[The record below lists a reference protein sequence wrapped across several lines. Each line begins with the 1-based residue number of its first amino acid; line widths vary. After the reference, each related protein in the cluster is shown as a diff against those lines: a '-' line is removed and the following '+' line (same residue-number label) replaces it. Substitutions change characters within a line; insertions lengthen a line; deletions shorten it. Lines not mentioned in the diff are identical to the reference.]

1 MNWHI
6 GCSGFYYKEWKN
18 LFYPI
23 GLQQKNWFEYYS
35 SKFDTVELNVTFY
48 RFPQLSFLQNWYNKS
63 PKHFLFAVKV
73 PRLITHNKKFVDI
86 GDLLKSFYDTI
97 NNGLKEKCGPVL
109 FQLPPGLIYSEE
121 KLQQIILAM
130 DHSFKNVVEFRHISW
145 WNEKVYSVFSKHN
158 ICFCSIS
165 YPNLPDDVIATS
177 DFLYYRFHGIPKLYY
192 SVYDKSTLDT
202 VVNSIFRA
210 GIKTAFI
217 YFNNTAEM
225 GAIDNANYIKNLY
238 VDKI

>member
-18 LFYPI
+18 RFYPI
-23 GLQQKNWFEYYS
+23 GLPQKKWFDYYC

-63 PKHFLFAVKV
+63 PGHFLFAVKV
-73 PRLITHNKKFVDI
+73 PRLITHNKKFIDT
-86 GDLLKSFYDTI
+86 GELLNTFYTTI
-97 NNGLKEKCGPVL
+97 KNGLKEKCGPVL
-109 FQLPPGLIYSEE
+109 FQLPPGLTYSEK

-130 DHSFKNVVEFRHISW
+130 DNSFKNVVEFRHVSW
-145 WNEKVYSVFSKHN
+145 WNEEVYSAFNKHN

-165 YPNLPDDVIATS
+165 YPNLPDDVIVTT

-192 SVYDKSTLDT
+192 SVYDTNTLDT
-202 VVNSIFRA
+202 VADSISKT

-217 YFNNTAEM
+217 YFNNTADM
-225 GAIDNANYIKNLY
+225 GAIENSFYIK
-238 VDKI
+238 KIIVEK